1 MPDSSSHFMDLKYRH
16 QLTVKVVSLNIHST
30 EDVRSLSVSQRK
42 CRFLEESDLDISP
55 VYSYNL
61 CRMQCRVTQALQLC
75 GCIPHFYRSKGKW
88 QVESILLYVRCT
100 DAQNHVTPKHL
111 AAGIY
116 VLKINKA
123 PKTKS
128 IRKKLENISF
138 IHNPFRFK
146 QVIFEFI

>member
-1 MPDSSSHFMDLKYRH
+1 MDLKYRH
-16 QLTVKVVSLNIHST
+16 QLTVKVVSLTIYST

-75 GCIPHFYRSKGKW
+75 GCVPHFYRSKGKW
-88 QVESILLYVRCT
+88 QVEFILLYVRCT
-100 DAQNHVTPKHL
+100 DIQNHVTPKHL

-116 VLKINKA
+116 ELKINNA
-123 PKTKS
+123 PITES
-128 IRKKLENISF
+128 IIIKLENFFYTQPFQILNKLISTSAAY
-138 IHNPFRFK
+138 
-146 QVIFEFI
+146 EA